1 LQGLVQWS
9 LTPASLATW
18 EDLEALKQRFHA
30 ALVWGQPGAYRG
42 EGDVRTS
49 TGNDQAVEENE
60 DVGPVGRRRSSRV
73 KKINTVVVGPEWID
87 L

>member
-1 LQGLVQWS
+1 VHIG
-9 LTPASLATW
+9 
-18 EDLEALKQRFHA
+18 
-30 ALVWGQPGAYRG
+30 G